1 MTKAI
6 RVRPDLMVTPIF
18 EMSKVTRLT
27 TQGQE
32 ETEIIV
38 CTLLDAKGLKPLGIG
53 ISMRDIQDHPQPR
66 LGGQI
71 ALGRAGKDAGL
82 STSERNTLQQ
92 HLDAAMDG
100 YFAKHAYEAQLQDFR
115 REDMVQDTKSRMEQR
130 LREIAGDSFNL
141 MFEGL

>member
-6 RVRPDLMVTPIF
+6 RLRPDLMVIPIF

-38 CTLLDAKGLKPLGIG
+38 CTLLGAEGLTPIGIG
-53 ISMRDIQDHPQPR
+53 ISMRDAQDRPEPR

-82 STSERNTLQQ
+82 SVEERKTLSRY
-92 HLDAAMDG
+92 LDTAMDDF
-100 YFAKHAYEAQLQDFR
+100 YTKRVYQAQLEDFR
-115 REDMVQDTKSRMEQR
+115 KEVKRRDAVSRVMQR
-130 LREIAGDSFNL
+130 TRAL
-141 MFEGL
+141 MGY